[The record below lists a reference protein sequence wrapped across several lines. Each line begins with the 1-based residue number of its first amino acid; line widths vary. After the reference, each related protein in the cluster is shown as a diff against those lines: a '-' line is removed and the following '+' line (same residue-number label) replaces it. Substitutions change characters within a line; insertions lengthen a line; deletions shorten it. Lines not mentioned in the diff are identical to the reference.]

1 MIDVPELP
9 PLRVNS
15 PPTRLTLS
23 AKPDRNLVLNL
34 IRDDI
39 KSFHVVPLSVTFSQ
53 NSTSQNISISANK
66 PGIYQ
71 LKFTVDEDL
80 DIEDIPPASVRVT
93 DGNSSEPN
101 YFIRNEV
108 EHGLLVPGKCLHA
121 DDINKTGIARLDI
134 KCPNDNDLFFNST
147 RKWSTKGTVNS
158 QGIIFSNNN
167 GFLMPVAIL
176 GAKLSKPMEGGPY
189 IDLDSLNTFELT
201 HGCNRQNSDTCE
213 DRCLS
218 VNDLNSILFYESLAF
233 TYLHQSRAL
242 IPKWLRLKALSS
254 NRTAHNMHS
263 YMVNLVY
270 NDGFEFL
277 QDCNE
282 LTAITKGL
290 HSILIYTGSLHIQLN
305 NETRELNS
313 SKVPVC
319 FATNLCEGAK
329 SPLYMTIPNDAQSEL
344 ESLQFMQD
352 LKRKGW
358 TTYINSLAISDSTIN
373 VEPHSKSL
381 YWNGMQYFQPDQVT
395 PNMVATVKFTKS
407 FYVNDSFEVEWYF
420 DGNVELVHKDFNE
433 VCMFVYINVCILGV

>member
-1 MIDVPELP
+1 M
-9 PLRVNS
+9 
-15 PPTRLTLS
+15 
-23 AKPDRNLVLNL
+23 LNL
-34 IRDDI
+34 IRDDT
-39 KSFHVVPLSVTFSQ
+39 KFFHVVPLSVTFSQ

-66 PGIYQ
+66 SGIYK
-71 LKFTVDEDL
+71 LKFTVDEGL
-80 DIEDIPPASVRVT
+80 DIEDIPPASVIVT

-121 DDINKTGIARLDI
+121 DNMINTNNIAIARLDI
-134 KCPNDNDLFFNST
+134 KCPNDNEIFFNST

-158 QGIIFSNNN
+158 QGILFSNNN
-167 GFLMPVAIL
+167 GFLMPIAIA

-201 HGCNRQNSDTCE
+201 DGCNSQNSDTCE
-213 DRCLS
+213 DGCLS
-218 VNDLNSILFYESLAF
+218 VNDISSILFYESLAF
-233 TYLHQSRAL
+233 TYLHRSRAL
-242 IPKWLRLKALSS
+242 IPNWLRLKALPS
-254 NRTAHNMHS
+254 NRTVHNVHS

-282 LTAITKGL
+282 LTALTNGL

-319 FATNLCEGAK
+319 FATNLCEGAN
-329 SPLYMTIPNDAQSEL
+329 SPLYMTVPNDAHSEL

-358 TTYINSLAISDSTIN
+358 TTFINSLAISNSTID
-373 VEPHSKSL
+373 VEPHSELS
-381 YWNGMQYFQPDQVT
+381 YWNGIQYFQPDQVT
-395 PNMVATVKFTKS
+395 PNMVATVTFTKS
-407 FYVNDSFEVEWYF
+407 FYVNNNFEVEWHF
-420 DGNVELVHKDFNE
+420 DGKVELVHEDFNE
-433 VCMFVYINVCILGV
+433 VCIL